1 MAAKKKAKKK
11 KATKTA
17 KARTKK
23 TAKKAAK
30 KKVAKKAAP
39 RRKAP
44 AKRKAAGVR
53 WALGLSGSGSRSA
66 FLVGALK
73 QLQAREDHSFPIIAG
88 TGTGALVAAI
98 LAQGRG
104 HELDEFAALLGSRK
118 ALRLRYPFVPHV
130 GANLFLASVTNTQSV
145 YTIEGGLGQF
155 IDRFVDIQAVF
166 ESSVEV
172 HFVTRDMQTGAVRSF
187 TNRGDGEQDL
197 LRGLFAATS
206 RPVLMPLVRAGEEG
220 HQYTG
225 DPLRADA
232 TLTTLYRALDRAD
245 APAVDRM
252 LILSQGCG
260 GEPARDYR
268 DVVSI
273 FERTLDITEGVGIG
287 NVRTARLINALLT
300 LRDKIPERTFAGALK
315 SLDAETRSE
324 VERYLEKRNMPL
336 WHLCPDGE
344 LADVSARTYDARA
357 IQRALVAGAH
367 AAESIAG

>member
-1 MAAKKKAKKK
+1 MAAKKKR
-11 KATKTA
+11 ATKTKTV

-23 TAKKAAK
+23 GAKKA
-30 KKVAKKAAP
+30 VKKAAP

-44 AKRKAAGVR
+44 AKRKASGVR
-53 WALGLSGSGSRSA
+53 WALGISGSGSRSA

-73 QLQAREDHSFPIIAG
+73 QLQARGNHSFPVIAG

-104 HELDEFAALLGSRK
+104 HELEEFASVLGSRK

-145 YTIEGGLGQF
+145 YTIEGGLSQL

-166 ESSVEV
+166 ESSIEV

-187 TNRGDGEQDL
+187 GNRGDGEQDL

-260 GEPARDYR
+260 REPARDYR

-273 FERTLDITEGVGIG
+273 FERTLDIAEGVGIG
-287 NVRTARLINALLT
+287 NVSTARLINALLT

-324 VERYLEKRNMPL
+324 VQRHLGKRNLPL
-336 WHLCPDGE
+336 CHLCPDGE
-344 LADVSARTYDARA
+344 LADVSALTYDARA
-357 IQRALVAGAH
+357 IQRALEAGAH
-367 AAESIAG
+367 AAKSIAG